1 MTTHACEGAMKSFKS
16 PSLTAPEN
24 TMVVTSYGSI
34 PGAVELV
41 ALLQRRTCVH
51 RTLTRAAV
59 RRFDRSVS
67 ASAVGVVKVSAHYDM
82 RALLNVGSPR

>member
-1 MTTHACEGAMKSFKS
+1 
-16 PSLTAPEN
+16 
-24 TMVVTSYGSI
+24 MVVTSYGSI

-41 ALLQRRTCVH
+41 ALLQRRTLL